1 MKRRPVS
8 LAKAVRSPDLG
19 GLSFCALSSAA
30 ERPAPSA
37 RYLSQCVW
45 ASFGRKPHGGP
56 SCSSGPPFCAPRKQ
70 WRDARR
76 TGDRPAPTRLLPSAP
91 SGEGTERPHRCWL
104 CMGTRADQ
112 YRRKADR
119 ARERAQQA
127 RDPFVKLSYQELG
140 RDWAAL
146 AEQAEWLDSHQ
157 QPRPRASQ
165 LALVEHQVSMSGS
178 DHELDF
184 HRWKMQPNSGNGRST
199 GRNAPP
205 PRLTPKGA
213 NVGKEW
219 LTPGTTPP
227 RRQRERLR

>member
-1 MKRRPVS
+1 LPRRSGALTSGAS
-8 LAKAVRSPDLG
+8 LFVRCRQQRNGQPRQRVTSHSVYGRLSG
-19 GLSFCALSSAA
+19 GNLTEARAA
-30 ERPAPSA
+30 AAGLLFAPRA
-37 RYLSQCVW
+37 
-45 ASFGRKPHGGP
+45 
-56 SCSSGPPFCAPRKQ
+56 SSGAMRAEPVIGQRPLAFFHLPRAGRERK
-70 WRDARR
+70 
-76 TGDRPAPTRLLPSAP
+76 
-91 SGEGTERPHRCWL
+91 RPHRCWL

-184 HRWKMQPNSGNGRST
+184 HRWKMQPNSGSGRST

-227 RRQRERLR
+227 SRQRERLR

>member
-56 SCSSGPPFCAPRKQ
+56 SCSSGPPFCAPRKHGAMRAEPVIGQ
-70 WRDARR
+70 
-76 TGDRPAPTRLLPSAP
+76 RPLAFFHLPRA
-91 SGEGTERPHRCWL
+91 GRERKRPHRCWL

-119 ARERAQQA
+119 ARECAQQA

-184 HRWKMQPNSGNGRST
+184 HRWKMQPNSGSGRST